1 MSSILSSIEKK
12 IALAASVYDTNH
24 PETNDPFPPRI
35 HHSHDSFLERTI
47 DEHNPTT
54 AHPPIH
60 SNKRRSHGRMSIYQN
75 SRLKGVQLDMKKGR
89 KKRPPSGGPTS
100 VVDQGIVERYQI
112 LQESSLEFM
121 HLIETEARK
130 LLDVQQR
137 VMEESLHLEHIRKEF
152 GGYTTS
158 TSVLN
163 SGERGTQVEIAKEKA
178 FFEQHIQNLESELV
192 ASNTLVSKEVIFQ
205 NKITLLINEQRRLI
219 GGKKKSLIQ
228 LNGEIN
234 NCRKEIQEFRLEI
247 LSTKKQCTK
256 EKSNIE
262 KLKKNEQRMMMHMS
276 KEIEKVA
283 MQKNRAAVQFKINMT
298 SFKQEV
304 ERQRRAVTM
313 ERLKTMPKRPSTSQS
328 RRKPRTSLR
337 ARVGATD
344 KRSHRKNARPR
355 TAGGQL
361 ASKQP
366 RFANKAD
373 VMKGSRKQ
381 KRRPST
387 AENIGASSLFQ
398 ATTKVDNK
406 VDSKAE
412 SKQAVAGTE
421 QQADDEAGDESKTK
435 KPRSP
440 SRGSPPPKVYASL
453 KPNWDHEP
461 DAKHDVTKHPK
472 LWMPGR
478 TFDTTPAIQR
488 SSFSFSVSF
497 LHTHGVCFFNFVIFI
512 CFQFFFRSTRKKR
525 PLRGSLALFEKYSQS
540 IGQTGFFGR
549 SKSIPFRCNK

>member
-1 MSSILSSIEKK
+1 MSSTLSSIEKK
-12 IALAASVYDTNH
+12 IALAASVYDTNHH

-497 LHTHGVCFFNFVIFI
+497 LRCFVFLTWSFLFVFNL
-512 CFQFFFRSTRKKR
+512 FFRSTRKKR

>member
-1 MSSILSSIEKK
+1 MSSTLSSIEKK
-12 IALAASVYDTNH
+12 IALAASVYDTNHH

-497 LHTHGVCFFNFVIFI
+497 LHTHFVFLTLSFLFV
-512 CFQFFFRSTRKKR
+512 FQFFFRSTRKKR